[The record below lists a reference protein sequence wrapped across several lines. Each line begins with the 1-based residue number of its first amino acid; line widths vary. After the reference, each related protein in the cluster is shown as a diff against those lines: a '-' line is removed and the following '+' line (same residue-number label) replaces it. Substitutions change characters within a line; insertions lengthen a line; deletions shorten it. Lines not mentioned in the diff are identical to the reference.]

1 MENLKITKFLQSPMY
16 STITTEKLDQ
26 FFATGYQKML
36 KERCSKN
43 YTMFDYKQGILEA
56 NYLVKT
62 DANRHTIDLMFFAL
76 AKIEELETTAT
87 SLKETVTELEKI
99 LQQETEKEDKKEK
112 SQNNDKKGSEKS
124 E

>member
-16 STITTEKLDQ
+16 STIPPEKLDQ
-26 FFATGYQKML
+26 FFATGYQKIL
-36 KERCSKN
+36 KERCAKN

-76 AKIEELETTAT
+76 AKIEELENNAT
-87 SLKETVTELEKI
+87 NLTKTVIELEKL
-99 LQQETEKEDKKEK
+99 LQQENKEEK
-112 SQNNDKKGSEKS
+112 SKNNDKKGSEKS